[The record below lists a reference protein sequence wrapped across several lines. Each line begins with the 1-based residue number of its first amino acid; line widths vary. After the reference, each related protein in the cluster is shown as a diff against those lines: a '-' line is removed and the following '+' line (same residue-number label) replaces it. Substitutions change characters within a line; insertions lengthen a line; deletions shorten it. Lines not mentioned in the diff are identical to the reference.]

1 MYKTMW
7 NDKKQN
13 KKNVKFFRESFEEK
27 NENKLVFAIDIIRVL
42 FS

>member
-13 KKNVKFFRESFEEK
+13 KKNVKWQESFEEK